1 MGLCARAGADR
12 IYHPLAGARRW
23 RNRHDANLYADSLGG
38 PVSGECGLR
47 AGHPLHLEGLA
58 DRPGVTAA
66 PGEGGAHH
74 VAWRF
79 RISIPTPLGDAVTW
93 QIATIDTGKR
103 MALAATPIAPVA
115 LLAVDARYWL
125 TIAGGLMVGLM
136 ARYAVMLSL
145 NLKVGWREIR
155 IDALVLL
162 ANGLLTVQFAELFGL
177 HEVRLAVAASMFGAS
192 STMIFSKLHSAFV
205 ERASRMPTIVFA
217 GPDSTTTVPASAPAV
232 EVHAVPDDTDPVR
245 SELRRAFPKPETSD
259 PKMDELMKRLG
270 EEPSNDY

>member
-1 MGLCARAGADR
+1 M
-12 IYHPLAGARRW
+12 
-23 RNRHDANLYADSLGG
+23 
-38 PVSGECGLR
+38 
-47 AGHPLHLEGLA
+47 
-58 DRPGVTAA
+58 
-66 PGEGGAHH
+66 
-74 VAWRF
+74 
-79 RISIPTPLGDAVTW
+79 TW

-115 LLAVDARYWL
+115 MLAVDARYWL

-192 STMIFSKLHSAFV
+192 STMIFSKLHQAFV
-205 ERASRMPTIVFA
+205 QRATQLPTMVFA
-217 GPDSTTTVPASAPAV
+217 GPDSTTTVPAAAPSV
-232 EVHAVPDDTDPVR
+232 EVHAVAPDADPIG
-245 SELRRAFPKPETSD
+245 SELRQAFPVAKTGD
-259 PKMDELMKRLG
+259 ARMDDLIARLG